1 MSPRKIFEE
10 SDDAEVRTHS
20 GRSLSQEYGVRP
32 QRQRST
38 SSARR
43 KKTKSITPQEAL
55 EKGGGTSSGEEV
67 SVHQPSKESATKEDQ
82 QIYEQSIVGRMSV
95 DMEVQRNSESDYTME
110 MMSVEDL
117 VLQSK
122 EYNEES
128 WKVEDANRERMDVM
142 EEPPVSVKTE
152 SQLSK
157 SLTVSVTEEPA
168 VFQLDSI
175 CPKADSSI
183 LEYKA
188 PLSSVSQIPC
198 HLSETLSNQTSVYKA
213 KLESAANPVL
223 INSSQ
228 DTPLNVMLNTSSNRI
243 LIENLENIE
252 SECPSTPSLNSVMS
266 IPINTMAQISST
278 ESTSTQLNF
287 PPKEQAIP
295 TTSVSNRSAFVPFS
309 QFHRKDL
316 VGGDEPDF
324 LSDTDGSLCLPDKA
338 QPILFTKDGKE
349 FFLMTPRPSKLNN
362 QASASLKDSPIQ
374 LVPATTTSSNLP
386 STPVK
391 SSPSVVSIPSEPQSP
406 TTPKKNRSRFT
417 PIRPKGSPAKTVS
430 SILKEQKYPEKQD
443 SEKIDRSK
451 SVSTLLKE
459 KREREAKLQVGVSTP
474 VISQAAVSMSGVGAL
489 AAFPASKLQSGET
502 PQVNI
507 IILNPVNPGLGT
519 TPVVSISS
527 DAVTSV
533 TTTLTTVSSHG
544 SLECCSSTVD
554 VSQRRERN
562 RTESFS
568 EYDITSPSFGD
579 NLNISDLSD
588 SSVGDEKPSKLVKIV
603 DSEQNVSSRPGSR
616 CSMDRETP
624 SFYGRKRKLLSSQ
637 SIEGSSNIERYPP
650 RVPSNEED
658 SDYTMEEDKRAAS
671 CSLEY
676 KDKCSQRD
684 VSKAFDDKLKLAE
697 RRNYPDISDLESD
710 ALQDACIP
718 DPSNIIKKGKE
729 LCKQKQD
736 TAVGVNSLLRKSQ
749 QRLLEEKPKLDE
761 RMKTYFQ
768 QMETQESQ
776 QKTEDSQGSE
786 LPPDVAEFITDS
798 MTQSCLSEQMDATVT
813 IEKSRTRSLSRQESV
828 QEICKSL
835 QNIPCNPSPLPLAQS
850 PTILPV
856 STQRSHSARQLPLA
870 LGTGNE
876 RMLQEDDY
884 FRKPFRSQS
893 VTDASKAL
901 SDTQIPRIEKAPTL
915 QQSVSGKESQ
925 LTAKK
930 SAGGVEFAS
939 PQRPLRRQ
947 RTPSTENP
955 KKRESSVERHMIQRE
970 LSLERNTAHTP
981 HSDPGYGS
989 VGHSPILQSVLVS
1002 SVCDSTYS
1010 SMSSTSFSGC
1020 RPDSAHSVTSDGIAP
1035 SPMASPR
1042 FQTSTPYHLKSP
1054 SMMPLQASVPGES
1067 VLPVQSFMPI
1077 PIQGSSLKID
1087 NSSVT
1092 LIRPVVTI
1100 ASQVSQCMTV
1110 EQVVTGDLM
1119 GEDTTIGQSVKQA
1132 PPSYTAAMQDMQR
1145 RSKKGKKQGAFQTP
1159 LPSLSGPSSMET
1171 IGSSK
1176 SFYFSDKL
1184 AELSRKTFASEKGA
1198 ATKEKTNK
1206 DQNIKS
1212 ILGHLKSPIDPKYR
1226 GQAKGQS
1233 LGELPDANYQGN
1245 QPNVNM
1251 FDIESIVTFKTMDTD
1266 RDIMTFKT
1274 METDVDMG
1282 TEGESSEVRGIK
1294 DQSLDDQ
1301 VTFSARRNLSE
1312 MLGQDF
1318 SGDDLQ
1324 ATLEDLKAVDSQYF
1338 VDNFDIGSE
1347 KRQEM

>member
-55 EKGGGTSSGEEV
+55 DKGGGTSSGEEV
-67 SVHQPSKESATKEDQ
+67 SVHQSAAKEDQ

-95 DMEVQRNSESDYTME
+95 DMEVRRNSESDYTME

-117 VLQSK
+117 VLQERLSK
-122 EYNEES
+122 EES
-128 WKVEDANRERMDVM
+128 WKVEDFNRERMEVS
-142 EEPPVSVKTE
+142 EEVPVSVKTE
-152 SQLSK
+152 SQVSK
-157 SLTVSVTEEPA
+157 PLTLSVTEEPS
-168 VFQLDSI
+168 VFKLDSI
-175 CPKADSSI
+175 CPKTDSSI
-183 LEYKA
+183 LEDKA

-228 DTPLNVMLNTSSNRI
+228 DTVLINSSEDTPINVLLNTSSNRI
-243 LIENLENIE
+243 SIDNLENLD
-252 SECPSTPSLNSVMS
+252 SKCPSTPSLNNIMSV
-266 IPINTMAQISST
+266 PINTMAPISST

-309 QFHRKDL
+309 QFRGKDL

-324 LSDTDGSLCLPDKA
+324 LSDSDGSLCLSEKA

-362 QASASLKDSPIQ
+362 PASASLKDSPIQ
-374 LVPATTTSSNLP
+374 LVPTTTTSSNLP
-386 STPVK
+386 STPAK
-391 SSPSVVSIPSEPQSP
+391 SSPSVVSISSEPQSP

-489 AAFPASKLQSGET
+489 AAFPANKLQSGEA

-544 SLECCSSTVD
+544 SAECCSSTVD

-562 RTESFS
+562 RTESLS

-588 SSVGDEKPSKLVKIV
+588 SSIGDEKPSKLVKII

-637 SIEGSSNIERYPP
+637 SIEGSSSIERYPP

-658 SDYTMEEDKRAAS
+658 SDYTMEEDRRAAS
-671 CSLEY
+671 CSLDY
-676 KDKCSQRD
+676 KEKCSQRD

-710 ALQDACIP
+710 ALKDACIP

-729 LCKQKQD
+729 HCKQKQD
-736 TAVGVNSLLRKSQ
+736 SAVGVNSLLRKSQ
-749 QRLLEEKPKLDE
+749 QRLLEDKPKLDE

-876 RMLQEDDY
+876 KLLLEDDY
-884 FRKPFRSQS
+884 FRKPLRSQS

-915 QQSVSGKESQ
+915 QQSASGKESQ
-925 LTAKK
+925 MTVKK
-930 SAGGVEFAS
+930 TAGGVEFAS

-955 KKRESSVERHMIQRE
+955 KKRESSVERHVIQRE

-1010 SMSSTSFSGC
+1010 SMSNTSFSGC
-1020 RPDSAHSVTSDGIAP
+1020 RPDSAHSVTSDGIAL

-1054 SMMPLQASVPGES
+1054 SMMPLKES
-1067 VLPVQSFMPI
+1067 ILPVQSFMPI
-1077 PIQGSSLKID
+1077 PIQGSSLKMD

-1100 ASQVSQCMTV
+1100 ASQISQCMTV
-1110 EQVVTGDLM
+1110 EQVVTGDIM

-1132 PPSYTAAMQDMQR
+1132 PPSYTAAMQDMER
-1145 RSKKGKKQGAFQTP
+1145 RSKKGKKQGAFQSP
-1159 LPSLSGPSSMET
+1159 LPSLSGPSSTET
-1171 IGSSK
+1171 LGSSK

-1198 ATKEKTNK
+1198 ATKEKTNRN
-1206 DQNIKS
+1206 QNIKS
-1212 ILGHLKSPIDPKYR
+1212 ILGHLKSPIDPQYR
-1226 GQAKGQS
+1226 GQVKGQS

-1251 FDIESIVTFKTMDTD
+1251 FDIESIVTFKTM
-1266 RDIMTFKT
+1266 
-1274 METDVDMG
+1274 ETDVDMG

-1294 DQSLDDQ
+1294 DQSYDDQ
-1301 VTFSARRNLSE
+1301 VTFSARRNLSQ